1 MNAMNNEEM
10 LNQIKKTMQEQY
22 KNHTTEQLLTQIK
35 RYESTST
42 TFAEKA
48 SRNWAQA
55 VNGGEGYHYN
65 VARMCY
71 RSSAENAAKAEA
83 LKELVE
89 ARTRNVKTYGFTGSS
104 KATPPIN
111 GAQFCVATGAIIGG
125 ASAAVK
131 SVIDGDC
138 AEEVAAK
145 TATEA
150 VTGSASSASSY
161 VAGSFVANGAAKVVA
176 KTAISTGAIGTM
188 LPGVVGLGAA
198 FVAGEVTARVAKP
211 FVEEVV
217 DGIRYGDP
225 IFGIGVGLERAGEEI
240 VDMVEE
246 TVESI
251 VTVVDDVV
259 FGIQSLFWFI

>member
-1 MNAMNNEEM
+1 MNTMNESIMKE
-10 LNQIKKTMQEQY
+10 QIKKTMQEQY

-71 RSSAENAAKAEA
+71 KSSAENAAKAEA
-83 LKELVE
+83 LKEMVE
-89 ARTRNVKTYGFTGSS
+89 VRTRSVKTHGFTGSS
-104 KATPPIN
+104 KAAPPIN
-111 GAQFCVATGAIIGG
+111 GAQFCAATGAIIGG
-125 ASAAVK
+125 ASAGLK
-131 SVIDGDC
+131 SVVDGDC
-138 AEEVAAK
+138 AEEVVAK
-145 TATEA
+145 TATGA

-161 VAGSFVANGAAKVVA
+161 VAGSFAANGAAKVVA
-176 KTAISTGAIGTM
+176 KTAIGTGAIGTM
-188 LPGVVGLGAA
+188 LPGAVGFGAA
-198 FVAGEVTARVAKP
+198 LVAGEVTARVAKP
-211 FVEEVV
+211 LVEEIV
-217 DGIRYGDP
+217 DGFRYGDP
-225 IFGIGVGLERAGEEI
+225 IFGVGYGLERAGEEI